1 MRQDDSPEG
10 LDHGQESASP
20 LGLAPGHDPGR
31 ESALELTA
39 CRIGLD
45 SGCRTHCN
53 LLQKAFEEH
62 TAVMLLVDAQ
72 SMRIVDCNQSAAR
85 YYGHSPSTLSSM
97 NLSALLA
104 DPADNQA
111 QHPPLIPDPTGKG
124 RVIAKHRRADGSIRD
139 VEIFSSRF
147 THHGRALQCCIVQDV
162 TEGRRAKRRFLNSER
177 RFRTLFEHAGFGI
190 ALIDASGRI
199 LDMNKAGVNILGYS
213 LNEILAL
220 SYKDYI
226 HPDDVH
232 STSQAFR
239 ELEDGQRDYFK
250 LTKRYLRK
258 DGELV
263 WGRQIV
269 TLVRKENNEPD
280 YFISMVEDITEHKRT
295 DDLLHHRAFH
305 DSLTELAN
313 RALFLDRLGTALRR
327 SKRNP
332 DFIFSV
338 LFLDLDRFKLVN
350 DSLGHP
356 AGDALLCEIAA
367 RLAECVRDSDTLARF
382 GGDEFAILLDGL
394 SDPMETLKIIERI
407 RKTLARPFFL
417 DDHELFAGASIGVVL
432 DTERYDSPEEIVRD
446 ADIAMYRA
454 KERGNATYEIFD
466 SHMHEQAREVL
477 RIETDLRKALE
488 RGEFELYFQPIVS
501 LRGNVIT
508 SLEALVRWHHPER
521 GLVSPGEF
529 IPQAEEAGL
538 IFDIDRWVLA
548 NACSVLD
555 LWNER
560 YPAAHGLL
568 LNVNLSAKYFLKR
581 DAVDDFSEILR
592 VTGVK
597 PSRLRLEITEN
608 LILDGD
614 EHVTGK
620 LLTLRDM
627 GVSLAL
633 DDFGTGYSSLS
644 YLVRYPFD
652 AIKIDRGFI
661 RSMLDKPSDMA
672 IVQSVLALGRNLG
685 LEVVAEG
692 VETLEQAGRL
702 REWGCDFA
710 QGYFYF
716 RPMSAGDV
724 MDLLAKPSGLV
735 LTY

>member
-1 MRQDDSPEG
+1 MRQGDSSDG
-10 LDHGQESASP
+10 LDQGQGSTDPVEQGTGHGP
-20 LGLAPGHDPGR
+20 VVNH
-31 ESALELTA
+31 TA
-39 CRIGLD
+39 CCIGYIGEGSLP
-45 SGCRTHCN
+45 CN
-53 LLQKAFEEH
+53 LLDKAFAEH
-62 TAVMLLVDAQ
+62 AAIMLLIDAQ
-72 SMRIVDCNQSAAR
+72 SLRIVDCNQSAAR
-85 YYGHSPSTLSSM
+85 YYGYSRSALVSM
-97 NLSALLA
+97 DLQSLLA
-104 DPADNQA
+104 DSTQYPAAALGSD
-111 QHPPLIPDPTGKG
+111 DG
-124 RVIAKHRRADGSIRD
+124 RASVRHRRADGSVRD
-139 VEIFSSRF
+139 VEIYLSRF
-147 THHGRALQCCIVQDV
+147 THHGRSLRCCIVHDV
-162 TEGRRAKRRFLNSER
+162 TGGRQAERRLLNSER

-190 ALIDASGRI
+190 ALINPDGRV
-199 LDMNKAGVNILGYS
+199 LDMNKAGLAILGYS
-213 LNEILAL
+213 LDEIRAL
-220 SYKDYI
+220 SVTDYT
-226 HPDDVH
+226 HPDDVQRTSH
-232 STSQAFR
+232 SFR
-239 ELEDGQRDYFK
+239 ELREGQRNYFE

-258 DGELV
+258 DGSLV
-263 WGRQIV
+263 WGRQTV
-269 TLVRKENNEPD
+269 SLVRKENGEPG
-280 YFISMVEDITEHKRT
+280 YFISMLEDITEHRRA
-295 DDLLHHRAFH
+295 DDMLRHMAFH
-305 DSLTELAN
+305 DTLTGLAN
-313 RALFLDRLGTALRR
+313 RALFLDRLGAAIRR
-327 SKRNP
+327 RKRYP

-356 AGDALLCEIAA
+356 AGDALLCEIAT
-367 RLAECVRDSDTLARF
+367 RLGECVRDSDTLARF
-382 GGDEFAILLDGL
+382 GGDEFAILLDDL
-394 SDPMETLKIIERI
+394 SDPLETLRIIGRI
-407 RKTLARPFFL
+407 RKSLAHPFFL

-454 KERGNATYEIFD
+454 KDNGNAAYEIFD
-466 SHMHEQAREVL
+466 SRMHEQAREVL
-477 RIETDLRKALE
+477 RVETDLRKALE
-488 RGEFELYFQPIVS
+488 RGEFELHFQPIVS
-501 LRGNVIT
+501 LRDNRIT
-508 SLEALVRWHHPER
+508 GLEALVRWHHPER

-555 LWNER
+555 LWSER
-560 YPAAHGLL
+560 YPAAHNLL

-592 VTGVK
+592 VTGVR

-608 LILDGD
+608 LILAGD

-620 LLTLRDM
+620 LLTLRGM

-672 IVQSVLALGRNLG
+672 IVQSVLTLGKNLG

-692 VETLEQAGRL
+692 VETLEQAVRL

-716 RPMSAGDV
+716 RPMPANDV
-724 MDLLAKPSGLV
+724 MDLLSRPAGLV